1 MQNCRIKSILKKM
14 TVLDISIKLLE
25 WFQTNDLF
33 NTEKDFKKIIL
44 ISENESQDKAL
55 LKAGLIHLEKKE
67 IITYVKTEEEDLYF
81 LNKNLDSLEQD
92 IKIDQETAVKVSKV
106 INRFCDDI
114 SDHKDISD
122 PTSIRPKDI
131 LHLALILEAW
141 QNEKNNNSLDS

>member
-1 MQNCRIKSILKKM
+1 M

-67 IITYVKTEEEDLYF
+67 IITYVKTEGEDLYF

-92 IKIDQETAVKVSKV
+92 VKIDQETAVKVSKV

-122 PTSIRPKDI
+122 PTSIRAKDI

>member
-1 MQNCRIKSILKKM
+1 M

-25 WFQTNDLF
+25 WFQSNDLF
-33 NTEKDFKKIIL
+33 NVERDFKKIIL

-67 IITYVKTEEEDLYF
+67 IITHVITNEEDLYF
-81 LNKNLDSLEQD
+81 LNKNLDSLEQN
-92 IKIDQETAVKVSKV
+92 IKVDQETAIKVSKV

-114 SDHKDISD
+114 NDHKDISD

-141 QNEKNNNSLDS
+141 QNEKNDNSLDS

>member
-1 MQNCRIKSILKKM
+1 M

-25 WFQTNDLF
+25 WFQANDLF
-33 NTEKDFKKIIL
+33 NVERDFKKIIL

-67 IITYVKTEEEDLYF
+67 IITHVITNEEDLYF
-81 LNKNLDSLEQD
+81 LNKNLDSLEQN
-92 IKIDQETAVKVSKV
+92 IKVDQETAIKVSKV

-114 SDHKDISD
+114 NDHKDISD

-141 QNEKNNNSLDS
+141 QNEKNDNSLDS